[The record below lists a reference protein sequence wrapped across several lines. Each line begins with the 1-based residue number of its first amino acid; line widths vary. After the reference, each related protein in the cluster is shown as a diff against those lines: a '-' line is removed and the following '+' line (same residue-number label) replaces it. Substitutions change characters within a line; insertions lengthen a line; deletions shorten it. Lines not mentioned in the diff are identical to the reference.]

1 MESGGIKSGGT
12 IRPQD
17 LGTKRPSVRR
27 VSPRADTA
35 AKDGD
40 PSLKAW
46 ARRVPETENL
56 VSANGRVYDRG
67 SPRGTYLDILV

>member
-17 LGTKRPSVRR
+17 LGSQRPSVRR
-27 VSPRADTA
+27 VSPRADSSE
-35 AKDGD
+35 KNDD
-40 PSLKAW
+40 SLKAW
-46 ARRVPETENL
+46 SRRVPEADNL
-56 VSANGRVYDRG
+56 VSANGRVYDRA